1 MPVSHS
7 ILHHFSA
14 LRYHREQWRVLCSLR
29 EVLLLLLCAR
39 FSGMEGFVEIRLWGQ
54 HRLDLL

>member
-29 EVLLLLLCAR
+29 EVLLLVLCAR
-39 FSGMEGFVEIRLWGQ
+39 LSGMKDFVEI
-54 HRLDLL
+54 